1 MNFGSHGGSPSL
13 SRVRAHWIFSIADCG
28 RIRIAIYV
36 LMQGKVRAGLDGRSE
51 RLEMEDRS
59 QRLQRG
65 SGVQVFEDYLLVYR
79 PEKAAEERA
88 VSAAV

>member
-1 MNFGSHGGSPSL
+1 
-13 SRVRAHWIFSIADCG
+13 
-28 RIRIAIYV
+28 
-36 LMQGKVRAGLDGRSE
+36 MQGKVRAGLDGRSE